1 MWILNY
7 VKAPNDVNGNPRR
20 GWHAILKG
28 EGVQVWIEEGY
39 RGRQALMDWWDSEW
53 FKDFGD
59 SEVYEAGEYTVSAG
73 QRRLI
78 RKFAERI
85 F

>member
-7 VKAPNDVNGNPRR
+7 IKAPKDVNGNPRR
-20 GWHAILKG
+20 GWHAILKDDG
-28 EGVQVWIEEGY
+28 TQVWIEEGN
-39 RGRQALMDWWDSEW
+39 RGTAAITDWMDTDW
-53 FKDFGD
+53 FREFADFNI
-59 SEVYEAGEYTVSAG
+59 YHAGEYAVSVA

-78 RKFAERI
+78 RKSAERI